1 MRASSILW
9 LKFVM
14 QWLARAAV
22 LMFAVFLLLP
32 LVVSPASP
40 VFLFVIPVLAWTLT
54 ELTGLQAAM
63 TQNLFPA
70 SNREAAWLPLIVWGL
85 LGVTGLGAILLAQII
100 ALPWNIL
107 HTRDVAGYWVQAMPV
122 LLTGLTP
129 ALFLRRMKGW
139 GRMPS
144 AVFGIGMM
152 IQAAFLGQNDT
163 LIRVIRNCSDWWP
176 LWAATC
182 AFLVLEAPSCI
193 GVQRTQVSVNQWE
206 DPRRT
211 GFLTC
216 LADSLSRLAMFIL
229 AVGPCV
235 ALYVHAWQL
244 LRSTGQGGRLLTM
257 SLLPW
262 VVVFLGFLPATT
274 FRWWRSNRASG
285 MSRFRAFAV
294 LLAEMTQVG
303 CGFRSWL
310 GVLPGTPVHCEACGD
325 WRMAWQ
331 ETCPHCHDIG
341 RQRQTRCSATAS
353 DATQESWGTRDP
365 LAYFFRVKVPLIII
379 VIIGYRWWFR

>member
-1 MRASSILW
+1 MLW
-9 LKFVM
+9 LKFVS

-40 VFLFVIPVLAWTLT
+40 MFLFVIPILAWTLT

-100 ALPWNIL
+100 TLPWNIL

-129 ALFLRRMKGW
+129 ALVLRRMKGW

-144 AVFGIGMM
+144 AVFGFSMMMQSVFNGRDETM
-152 IQAAFLGQNDT
+152 IQI
-163 LIRVIRNCSDWWP
+163 IRTCSDWWP
-176 LWAATC
+176 LWATAC
-182 AFLVLEAPSCI
+182 VFLVLEAPSCI
-193 GVQRTQVSVNQWE
+193 GVRRVQVSVNQWE
-206 DPRRT
+206 DPRHA

-216 LADSLSRLAMFIL
+216 LADTLSRIAMLAL
-229 AVGPCV
+229 AIGSC
-235 ALYVHAWQL
+235 ATFYVNAWQVS
-244 LRSTGQGGRLLTM
+244 RSVPHGGRVLTV
-257 SLLPW
+257 SLLPG
-262 VVVFLGFLPATT
+262 VILFLGFLPATT

-310 GVLPGTPVHCEACGD
+310 GVLPGTPVRCEACGD
-325 WRMAWQ
+325 WRMTWQ
-331 ETCPHCHDIG
+331 ETCPHCHDTD
-341 RQRQTRCSATAS
+341 RQLQTRCSPTAS
-353 DATQESWGTRDP
+353 ATTPESWSTRDP
-365 LAYFFRVKVPLIII
+365 LAYFFRVKAPLIII
-379 VIIGYRWWFR
+379 VIIGYQWWPR